1 MVEVQAVQAVQ
12 VARAAPGEQS
22 HGEWVAERPPTE
34 LPALCYL
41 LAVQRPA
48 EAQKVGAA
56 PALWAFRAAVLFSW
70 AEVVVEAVE

>member
-1 MVEVQAVQAVQ
+1 MQAVQAVQ
-12 VARAAPGEQS
+12 VAPAAPGGQS
-22 HGEWVAERPPTE
+22 HAEWVAEQPPTE

-41 LAVQRPA
+41 IAVQHPA

-70 AEVVVEAVE
+70 AVVVAAAVE